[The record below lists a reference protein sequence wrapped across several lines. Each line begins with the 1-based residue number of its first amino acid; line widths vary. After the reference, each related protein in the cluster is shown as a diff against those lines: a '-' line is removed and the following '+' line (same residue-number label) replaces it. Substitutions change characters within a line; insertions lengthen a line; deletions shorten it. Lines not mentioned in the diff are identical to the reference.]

1 MVKGHVLNEKNTGVK
16 CMNWSDWVKK
26 NKGFLL
32 RVQSYL
38 NLTDY
43 QMNWL
48 MGWGGFIKG
57 ILVGMLLWIIFG

>member
-1 MVKGHVLNEKNTGVK
+1 
-16 CMNWSDWVKK
+16 MNWSDWAKK